1 MKKLRI
7 LIIVTLIIIIVSLC
21 TIIFLKYK
29 ENNVDTD
36 IDVSDYDANMEKN
49 EKEELNER
57 EQKDMVYTV
66 EQCVNSYLDVINTNN
81 SIYYGTNENGEL
93 IKLVNEN
100 ESIYNILSNKFKTQN
115 NISIDNIENYV
126 EKQESDVFFIPLD
139 MKYIKND
146 NLIKYLTHGYITD
159 SGYNYIKDIILIVNL
174 DFDNNTFSIEPVDDE
189 ADFDNFE
196 LDKNDMEQIE
206 KNNNNVFKYV
216 QATQEE
222 ISKKYLDYFK
232 KMALSNTEELYNYLN
247 EEYRDKR
254 FENLENF
261 QKYIENNRDTIKTL
275 TLQKY
280 LLNSYEGYD
289 EYVCTDELENL
300 YIFREYGPLD
310 YEILLDTYTIPTE
323 KFKETYDK
331 SGDQYKVAMNVD
343 RWIQM
348 INNRDYKTAYSYLD
362 ETFRNNN
369 FGSEE
374 AFEQYMRERY
384 PSHYDF
390 ELGESTETNGTY
402 TQTIDL
408 TDILGEDGAVI
419 ENTIIMQLLDNYEFV
434 MSFGVN

>member
-1 MKKLRI
+1 MKKIRI
-7 LIIVTLIIIIVSLC
+7 LIIVTLIIIIVTIC

-29 ENNVDTD
+29 ENKVNTD

-49 EKEELNER
+49 EKEELSER

-66 EQCVNSYLDVINTNN
+66 EQCVNSYLDIINTNN

-93 IKLVNEN
+93 TKLVNEN
-100 ESIYNILSNKFKTQN
+100 ESIYNVLSNKFKTQN
-115 NISIDNIENYV
+115 NISIDNIENYI
-126 EKQESDVFFIPLD
+126 EKQETDVFFVPLD

-159 SGYNYIKDIILIVNL
+159 LGYNYIKDIILIVNL

-189 ADFDNFE
+189 TDFNNYE
-196 LDKNDMEQIE
+196 LDKNDIEQIE
-206 KNNNNVFKYV
+206 KNNNNAFKYV
-216 QATQEE
+216 QATQET
-222 ISKKYLDYFK
+222 ISKKYLDYYK
-232 KMALSNTEELYNYLN
+232 KMALSDTERLYNLLN

-280 LLNSYEGYD
+280 LLNSYDGYD
-289 EYVCTDELENL
+289 EYVCTDEFENL
-300 YIFREYGPLD
+300 YIFREYGPLN

-323 KFKETYDK
+323 KFKTTYDE

-362 ETFRNNN
+362 KTFRNNN

-408 TDILGEDGAVI
+408 TDISGEDGAVI

>member
-93 IKLVNEN
+93 IKLVDEN

-289 EYVCTDELENL
+289 EYVCTDEFENL

-408 TDILGEDGAVI
+408 TDISGEDGAVI

>member
-1 MKKLRI
+1 MC
-7 LIIVTLIIIIVSLC
+7 SLC

>member
-66 EQCVNSYLDVINTNN
+66 EQCVKSYLDVINTNN

-289 EYVCTDELENL
+289 EYVCTDEFENL

-408 TDILGEDGAVI
+408 TDISGEDGAVI

>member
-1 MKKLRI
+1 MKKIRI
-7 LIIVTLIIIIVSLC
+7 LIILTLIIIIVTIC

-29 ENNVDTD
+29 ENKVNTD

-49 EKEELNER
+49 EKEELSER

-66 EQCVNSYLDVINTNN
+66 EQCVNSYLDIINTNN

-93 IKLVNEN
+93 TKLVNEN
-100 ESIYNILSNKFKTQN
+100 ESIYNVLSNKFKTQN
-115 NISIDNIENYV
+115 NISIDNIENYI
-126 EKQESDVFFIPLD
+126 EKQETDVFFVPLD

-146 NLIKYLTHGYITD
+146 NLIKYLIHGYITD
-159 SGYNYIKDIILIVNL
+159 LGYNYIKDIILIVNL

-189 ADFDNFE
+189 TDFNNYE
-196 LDKNDMEQIE
+196 LDKNDIEQIE
-206 KNNNNVFKYV
+206 KNNNNAFKYV
-216 QATQEE
+216 QATQET
-222 ISKKYLDYFK
+222 ISKKYLDYYK
-232 KMALSNTEELYNYLN
+232 KMALSDTERLYNLLN

-275 TLQKY
+275 ALQKY
-280 LLNSYEGYD
+280 LLNSYDGYD
-289 EYVCTDELENL
+289 EYVCTDEFENL
-300 YIFREYGPLD
+300 YIFREYGPLN

-323 KFKETYDK
+323 KFKTTYDE
-331 SGDQYKVAMNVD
+331 SGDQYKVVMNVD

-408 TDILGEDGAVI
+408 TDISGEDGAVI

>member
-289 EYVCTDELENL
+289 EYVCTDEFENL

-408 TDILGEDGAVI
+408 TDISGEDGAVI